1 MKTLFRSTV
10 GEFYRQRAGFFLT
23 IILLAFGFLSA
34 REHAGIAVF
43 LLADKYGMISLATIW
58 ALYTLMAQ
66 VFWNTLWSSPG
77 YSFVYHTRLLPAVR
91 RLCWLGTLAVGFL
104 IPPLLYGAWIVNV
117 AIGQGIFT
125 RSMPVLGIWLGM
137 WLLLLLWADRKLRN
151 QDTAVQKKG
160 VPAALRFKRPVSWI
174 SWTLEWLVREK
185 SLTLLLCKA
194 GSVLFTVATLAY
206 YGTDDYDLRLP
217 AIGLSMAALANIG
230 LSYEVFHW
238 ETNIWL
244 WSRSLPVSILARIGR
259 LALVHCFLLA
269 PDFLLIIR
277 YGYHLLDFDEM
288 ARIFI
293 LQLSLL
299 LWYHSS
305 LYKAKPLLEDSL
317 GAVFI
322 LFIVLTILIL
332 YNMPL
337 ILLAGALLA
346 VGCLNYYRST

>member
-10 GEFYRQRAGFFLT
+10 GEFYRQRAGFFLV

-34 REHAGIAVF
+34 REHAGIALF
-43 LLADKYGMISLATIW
+43 LLADRYGMISLAAVW
-58 ALYTLMAQ
+58 VLYTLMTQ
-66 VFWNTLWSSPG
+66 IFWNTLWSSPG
-77 YSFVYHTRLLPAVR
+77 YSFVYHTRLLPVAR
-91 RLCWLGTLAVGFL
+91 RLCWLGLLAAGFL

-117 AIGQGIFT
+117 ALGEEIFT
-125 RSMPVLGIWLGM
+125 RSIPVFRIWLGM
-137 WLLLLLWADRKLRN
+137 WLLLVLWADHKLRN
-151 QDTAVQKKG
+151 QDTAVSKKV
-160 VPAALRFKRPVSWI
+160 VPATLRFKRPVSWVF
-174 SWTLEWLVREK
+174 WTLEWLFREK

-194 GSVLFTVATLAY
+194 GSLLFTIATLAY

-238 ETNIWL
+238 ETDIWL
-244 WSRSLPVSILARIGR
+244 WSRSLPVSFPTRIRR
-259 LALVHCFLLA
+259 LVLVHFFLLV
-269 PDFLLIIR
+269 PDFLLTIR
-277 YGYHLLDFDEM
+277 YGYQLLDLGEM
-288 ARIFI
+288 SGIFF

-305 LYKAKPLLEDSL
+305 LYKEKPLLEDSL

-332 YNMPL
+332 YNIPL
-337 ILLAGALLA
+337 ALLAGALLA
-346 VGCLNYYRST
+346 GGCLNYYRAT